1 MGPTGERRR
10 AEAFIS
16 LWLAF
21 VVVVLAST
29 TVLAKVQLQQ
39 DGFQEVTDHK
49 DLKKL
54 MKTKNNLMLVLSE
67 AKLDGKTQE
76 MLTKVK
82 KDGTTK

>member
-10 AEAFIS
+10 AEASIA
-16 LWLAF
+16 LWLAL
-21 VVVVLAST
+21 VVLAST

-82 KDGTTK
+82 KKGWHKK